1 MNSKKNQDEEEDITY
16 KIFPVYR
23 RKCDQMGIPVH
34 PFFKNILVA
43 ATDAGKL

>member
-1 MNSKKNQDEEEDITY
+1 MNKKNPDEEEDFTY

-23 RKCDQMGIPVH
+23 RKCDQMGVPVH
-34 PFFKNILVA
+34 PYFKSTLIA